1 MIETVPNGNTLKH
14 FKACLVMIAKI
25 YELSFPMVVWGSES
39 QDGNIIEGDFLKFST
54 HFETDAISFYLFNLV
69 GFFLVSTH
77 GIMFEQAMVG
87 IRFKTNYW
95 FFILVHVCYGLEAAK
110 NRIFK

>member
-1 MIETVPNGNTLKH
+1 MTPPSPLLYWVRNLRN
-14 FKACLVMIAKI
+14 
-25 YELSFPMVVWGSES
+25 
-39 QDGNIIEGDFLKFST
+39 GNIIEGDFLTFST

-77 GIMFEQAMVG
+77 GIMFEQAKVG
-87 IRFKTNYW
+87 IRFKTSYW
-95 FFILVHVCYGLEAAK
+95 FFILVHVCYGLEAER